1 METYMQALLWSLIL
15 PCTLFTGSGGFVQK
29 QPD

>member
-1 METYMQALLWSLIL
+1 METHMQALLWSLIL

-29 QPD
+29 

>member
-15 PCTLFTGSGGFVQK
+15 PCTLFTGSRGFVQK
-29 QPD
+29 